1 MTVETARSGPPQETQ
16 PGPLSARYLSF
27 VAAVGL
33 SSIGDAAWMIALA
46 STVVGVAGPA
56 TAGAVLAIAGLP
68 RIVTMLVGGALADRR
83 GPARVM
89 VGTDLG
95 RCVVMLA
102 AAVAVLVTGP
112 SVPVLV
118 AAAAGL
124 TLLSAFFVPASGALR
139 PLLLPEKDLV
149 RGNSLYLVGLRAG
162 QAAGGPVGAFLV
174 GLGGVAAVA
183 VANAASFVVS
193 ALAVSRFREKVP
205 AKAAVAGPRF
215 VTRVAEGFR
224 HVARHRELRRLVLVV
239 GLAEL
244 ASAGPVNIGLVLV
257 ADGIGAGVTGAG
269 LLLSAFT
276 VGATAAFLWGL
287 VRPVGRH
294 AGPVAMASLLVQ
306 AAVLVTLGHVHATVA
321 AIACYALLGL
331 VSAQLGVVLVSQIQR
346 ATETS
351 VRGRVMSI
359 MSLVVF
365 AAPPLGNAAIGGA
378 IQWLGL
384 TTTMVAH
391 GVLALAAAAVY
402 WSARALREARLD

>member
-1 MTVETARSGPPQETQ
+1 VTVTAPAREETR

-33 SSIGDAAWMIALA
+33 SSIGDAAWTIALA
-46 STVVGVAGPA
+46 STVVGVVGPA
-56 TAGAVLAIAGLP
+56 TAGAVLALAGLP
-68 RIVTMLVGGALADRR
+68 RIMTMLVGGAVVDRR

-95 RCVVMLA
+95 RCAVMLA
-102 AAVAVLVTGP
+102 AAAAVLVAGP

-118 AAAAGL
+118 AAAVGL
-124 TLLSAFFVPASGALR
+124 TVLSAFFVPASGALR
-139 PLLLPEKDLV
+139 PLLLPERDLV

-162 QAAGGPVGAFLV
+162 QAAGGPVGAWLV
-174 GLGGVAAVA
+174 GLGGLAAVA

-193 ALAVSRFREKVP
+193 ALAVSRFREKPP
-205 AKAAVAGPRF
+205 ARKDADGPRF
-215 VTRVAEGFR
+215 ATRVTEGFR
-224 HVARHRELRRLVLVV
+224 HVVRHRELRRLLAVV

-269 LLLSAFT
+269 LLLTAFT
-276 VGATAAFLWGL
+276 AGATAAFVWGL
-287 VRPVGRH
+287 VRPVGRR
-294 AGPVAMASLLVQ
+294 AGPVAVVSLVAQ
-306 AAVLVTLGHVHATVA
+306 AAVLTVLGHVQDTLVA
-321 AIACYALLGL
+321 VACYGLLGL
-331 VSAQLGVVLVSQIQR
+331 ISAQLGVVLVSQIQR
-346 ATETS
+346 GAAAE

-365 AAPPLGNAAIGGA
+365 AAPPLGNAAIGAA

-384 TTTMVAH
+384 TTTMALH
-391 GVLALAAAAVY
+391 GALACLAAALYA
-402 WSARALREARLD
+402 SARTLRGARLD

>member
-1 MTVETARSGPPQETQ
+1 MTVDAPAPEETRS
-16 PGPLSARYLSF
+16 GPLSARYLSF
-27 VAAVGL
+27 VTAVGL

-56 TAGAVLAIAGLP
+56 TAGAVLALAGLP
-68 RIVTMLVGGALADRR
+68 RIAAMLGGGAVADKR

-95 RCVVMLA
+95 RCAVMLA
-102 AAVAVLVTGP
+102 AATAVLMTGP

-124 TLLSAFFVPASGALR
+124 TLLGAFFVPASGALR
-139 PLLLPEKDLV
+139 PLLLPEQDLV

-162 QAAGGPVGAFLV
+162 QAAGGPVGAWLV
-174 GLGGVAAVA
+174 GLGGVAVVA
-183 VANAASFVVS
+183 VANAASFLVS

-205 AKAAVAGPRF
+205 AKPAVPGPRF

-224 HVARHRELRRLVLVV
+224 HVMGHRELRRLVLVV

-244 ASAGPVNIGLVLV
+244 SSAGPVNIGLVLV

-269 LLLSAFT
+269 LLLTAFT
-276 VGATAAFLWGL
+276 VGATAAFAWGL
-287 VRPVGRH
+287 VRPVGRR
-294 AGPVAMASLLVQ
+294 AGPVAIVSLVAQ

-321 AIACYALLGL
+321 AVACYGLLGL
-331 VSAQLGVVLVSQIQR
+331 ISAQLGVVLVSQIQR
-346 ATETS
+346 GAETA

-359 MSLVVF
+359 MSLVIF

-384 TTTMVAH
+384 TATMVLH
-391 GVLALAAAAVY
+391 GTLALAAATVY
-402 WSARALREARLD
+402 GSARALREARLD

>member
-1 MTVETARSGPPQETQ
+1 VTVKAPASAGTR

-46 STVVGVAGPA
+46 STVVGAAGPA
-56 TAGAVLAIAGLP
+56 TAGAVLALAGLP
-68 RIVTMLVGGALADRR
+68 RIVTMLVGGAVADKR

-102 AAVAVLVTGP
+102 AAAAVMVTGP

-139 PLLLPEKDLV
+139 PLLLPERDLV
-149 RGNSLYLVGLRAG
+149 RGNTLYLVGLRAG
-162 QAAGGPVGAFLV
+162 QAAGGPVGAWLV

-183 VANAASFVVS
+183 VANAASFLVS
-193 ALAVSRFREKVP
+193 ALAVSRFREKAP
-205 AKAAVAGPRF
+205 EPKTTAGPPF
-215 VTRVAEGFR
+215 MTRVAEGFR
-224 HVARHRELRRLVLVV
+224 HVVRHRDLRRLVLVV

-257 ADGIGAGVTGAG
+257 ADGIGAGLSGAG
-269 LLLSAFT
+269 LLLTAFT
-276 VGATAAFLWGL
+276 VGATAAFVWGL
-287 VRPVGRH
+287 VRPVGRR
-294 AGPVAMASLLVQ
+294 AGPVAMVSLVAQ
-306 AAVLVTLGHVHATVA
+306 AAVLVTLGHVHTTIA
-321 AIACYALLGL
+321 AVGCYGLLGL
-331 VSAQLGVVLVSQIQR
+331 ISAQLGVVLVSQIQR
-346 ATETS
+346 GAETA

-384 TTTMVAH
+384 TTTMVLH
-391 GVLALAAAAVY
+391 GALALVAAAVY
-402 WSARALREARLD
+402 GSVRTLREARLD

>member
-1 MTVETARSGPPQETQ
+1 MSVRTPAAPGTRS
-16 PGPLSARYLSF
+16 GPLSARYLSF

-33 SSIGDAAWMIALA
+33 SAIGDAAWMIALA

-56 TAGAVLAIAGLP
+56 TAGAVLALAGLP
-68 RIVTMLVGGALADRR
+68 RIVTMLVGGAVADRR

-95 RCVVMLA
+95 RCVVMLGA
-102 AAVAVLVTGP
+102 AGAVLVTGP

-139 PLLLPEKDLV
+139 PLLLPERDLV
-149 RGNSLYLVGLRAG
+149 RGNTLYLVGLRAG
-162 QAAGGPVGAFLV
+162 QAAGGPVGAWLV
-174 GLGGVAAVA
+174 GLGGVVAVA
-183 VANAASFVVS
+183 VANAASFLVS
-193 ALAVSRFREKVP
+193 ALAVSRFREKAP
-205 AKAAVAGPRF
+205 EPRTTTGPRF

-224 HVARHRELRRLVLVV
+224 HVMGHRDLRRLVLVV

-257 ADGIGAGVTGAG
+257 ADEIGAGLSGAG
-269 LLLSAFT
+269 LLLTAFT
-276 VGATAAFLWGL
+276 VGATVAFGWGL
-287 VRPVGRH
+287 VRPVGRR
-294 AGPVAMASLLVQ
+294 AGPVALVSLVAQ
-306 AAVLVTLGHVHATVA
+306 AVVLVALGQVQATVA
-321 AIACYALLGL
+321 ALACYGLLGL
-331 VSAQLGVVLVSQIQR
+331 LSAQLGVVLVSQIQR
-346 ATETS
+346 GAETA

-365 AAPPLGNAAIGGA
+365 AAPPLGNAVIGGA
-378 IQWLGL
+378 IEWFGL

-391 GVLALAAAAVY
+391 GALALVAAAVY
-402 WSARALREARLD
+402 GSARALREARLD

>member
-1 MTVETARSGPPQETQ
+1 MTVVTTAPEETRS
-16 PGPLSARYLSF
+16 GPLSARYLSF

-56 TAGAVLAIAGLP
+56 TAGAVLALAGLP
-68 RIVTMLVGGALADRR
+68 RIAAMLGGGAVADRR

-95 RCVVMLA
+95 RCVVMVT
-102 AAVAVLVTGP
+102 AAVVVFVTGP

-139 PLLLPEKDLV
+139 PLLLPERDLV

-162 QAAGGPVGAFLV
+162 QAAGGPVGAWLV
-174 GLGGVAAVA
+174 GIGGVAAVA
-183 VANAASFVVS
+183 VANAASFLVS
-193 ALAVSRFREKVP
+193 ALAVSRFRDRTPTPKEP
-205 AKAAVAGPRF
+205 ATGPPF
-215 VTRVAEGFR
+215 FTRVADGFR
-224 HVARHRELRRLVLVV
+224 HVARHRDLRRLLLVI

-257 ADGIGAGVTGAG
+257 ADGIGAGLTGAG
-269 LLLSAFT
+269 LLLTAFT
-276 VGATAAFLWGL
+276 VGATAAFVWGL
-287 VRPVGRH
+287 IRPVGRR
-294 AGPVAMASLLVQ
+294 AGPVAVVSLLVL
-306 AAVLVTLGHVHATVA
+306 AAILATLGNVHATA
-321 AIACYALLGL
+321 AVIACYGLLGL

-346 ATETS
+346 ATETA

-365 AAPPLGNAAIGGA
+365 AAPPLGNALIGSA

-384 TTTMVAH
+384 TTTMLLH
-391 GVLALAAAAVY
+391 GGLALAAAVVY
-402 WSARALREARLD
+402 GSARALREARLD

>member
-1 MTVETARSGPPQETQ
+1 MTVETVARAETN
-16 PGPLSARYLSF
+16 GPLSARYLSF

-46 STVVGVAGPA
+46 ATVVGAAGPA
-56 TAGAVLAIAGLP
+56 TAGAVLALAGLP
-68 RIVTMLVGGALADRR
+68 RIAAMLGGGALADRR

-95 RCVVMLA
+95 RCLVMTA
-102 AAVAVLVTGP
+102 AAVAVFATGP

-139 PLLLPEKDLV
+139 PLLLPESDLV

-162 QAAGGPVGAFLV
+162 QAAGGPAGAWLV
-174 GLGGVAAVA
+174 GIGGVAAVA
-183 VANAASFVVS
+183 VANAASFLVS
-193 ALAVSRFREKVP
+193 AFAVSRFRDTTP
-205 AKAAVAGPRF
+205 PPPAVAAGPPF
-215 VTRVAEGFR
+215 LTRVADGFR
-224 HVARHRELRRLVLVV
+224 HVARHRDLRRLLLVI

-244 ASAGPVNIGLVLV
+244 ACAGPVNIGLVLV
-257 ADGIGAGVTGAG
+257 ADGIGAGMPGAG
-269 LLLSAFT
+269 LLLTAFT
-276 VGATAAFLWGL
+276 VGATAAFGWGL
-287 VRPVGRH
+287 VRPVGRR
-294 AGPVAMASLLVQ
+294 AGPVAVLSLLVE
-306 AAVLVTLGHVHATVA
+306 AAVLVTLGQVTATVA
-321 AIACYALLGL
+321 AVGCYALLGL

-346 ATETS
+346 ATEHA

-365 AAPPLGNAAIGGA
+365 AAPPAGNAVIGGA

-384 TTTMVAH
+384 TTTMVLH
-391 GVLALAAAAVY
+391 GALALAAAAVY
-402 WSARALREARLD
+402 FSARALREARLD

>member
-1 MTVETARSGPPQETQ
+1 MTVDAVTRPETK
-16 PGPLSARYLSF
+16 GPLSARYLSF

-46 STVVGVAGPA
+46 STVVGAAGPA
-56 TAGAVLAIAGLP
+56 TAGAVLALAGLP
-68 RIVTMLVGGALADRR
+68 RIAAMLGGGAVADRR
-83 GPARVM
+83 GPVRVM

-95 RCVVMLA
+95 RSVVMLL
-102 AAVAVLVTGP
+102 AAVAVVATGP

-162 QAAGGPVGAFLV
+162 QAAGGPVGAWLV
-174 GLGGVAAVA
+174 GVGGVAAVA
-183 VANAASFVVS
+183 VANAVTFLGS
-193 ALAVSRFREKVP
+193 AAAVSRFRDRTP
-205 AKAAVAGPRF
+205 PPRDTGPPF
-215 VTRVAEGFR
+215 FTRVADGFR
-224 HVARHRELRRLVLVV
+224 YVVRRRDLRRLLLVI

-244 ASAGPVNIGLVLV
+244 ACAGPVNIGLVLV

-269 LLLSAFT
+269 LLLAAFT
-276 VGATAAFLWGL
+276 VGATAAFGWGL
-287 VRPVGRH
+287 VRPVGRR
-294 AGPVAMASLLVQ
+294 AGPVAAVSLVVE
-306 AAVLVTLGHVHATVA
+306 AAVLIGLGHVHATA
-321 AIACYALLGL
+321 AVVVGYGLLGL

-346 ATETS
+346 ATETA

-365 AAPPLGNAAIGGA
+365 AAPPLGNAVIGGA

-384 TTTMVAH
+384 TTTMVLH
-391 GVLALAAAAVY
+391 GALALGAAAVY
-402 WSARALREARLD
+402 CSARPLREARLD